1 MRYFKELREGQCGMV
16 SQGILEGPLGPV
28 MLEYNCLNGYAAVLK
43 PVAIDGFLSLYEG
56 FFFTDDANAVF
67 MFYQKLPD
75 PKTLIAAKGPK
86 PLVDEALDDVFTKT
100 PIKEAQHFDID
111 EIAELAEREGYI
123 LEGQRVIEELV
134 QQIRLGKVA
143 FVAEEKPAPAKEE
156 KARLKGRFDLQD
168 ALRNLRGGSYGY
180 GAHASADELRPP
192 EQDKKKPKEKK

>member
-16 SQGILEGPLGPV
+16 SQGILDGPLGPV

-56 FFFTDDANAVF
+56 FFFTDDANAMF

-86 PLVDEALDDVFTKT
+86 TLVDEALDDVFTKT
-100 PIKEAQHFDID
+100 PIKEAQHFGID

-143 FVAEEKPAPAKEE
+143 FVAEDKRPPVKEKPSPK
-156 KARLKGRFDLQD
+156 KPFDLQD
-168 ALRNLRGGSYGY
+168 ALRNLCGANYNY